1 MSDNDQPASRLLAT
15 TMKILSTLIL
25 CITLLF
31 SGCSQPPNFKSTD
44 ISGADWGKGFTL
56 TDPQGQ
62 TRRLADFEGKVVIVF
77 FGYTQCPDVCPTTL
91 SSMRE
96 VLGRLG
102 DNAGRVQV
110 IFVTLDPARDTAQ
123 VLAEYARAFHPSFI
137 GLRGDETAI
146 AAVARD
152 FKVFYARHAGS
163 SPGSYSI
170 DHSTGSYVFDP
181 QGRLRLLVSHGETS
195 ANVAADLKL
204 LLAGK

>member
-152 FKVFYARHAGS
+152 FKVFYAC
-163 SPGSYSI
+163 
-170 DHSTGSYVFDP
+170 T
-181 QGRLRLLVSHGETS
+181 
-195 ANVAADLKL
+195 
-204 LLAGK
+204 